1 VVSGVLPDYE
11 VMADILVDAACYG
24 EHTTAKR
31 WGKSWRTV
39 ARYRALMRADVK
51 LAGMV
56 AERLESMEQELGAL
70 RVRFLRKGL
79 MAMEKKLDSAS
90 LPDIAAAMKVVGEF
104 HQVAE
109 VLGHGDGSD
118 QVADATAHDGGADAA
133 VGPH

>member
-1 VVSGVLPDYE
+1 MSGVLPDYDI
-11 VMADILVDAACYG
+11 MADILVDAACYG
-24 EHTTAKR
+24 EHTAAKR

-39 ARYRALMRADVK
+39 ARYRATMRVDPTLAKLVSDK
-51 LAGMV
+51 LAT
-56 AERLESMEQELGAL
+56 MEQELGAL

-79 MAMEKKLDSAS
+79 IKMEEKLDSAT
-90 LPDIAAAMKVVGEF
+90 LPELAAAMKVVGEL

-118 QVADATAHDGGADAA
+118 QVADAAADDGDAGAA